1 LAFAGLEQQEISMTD
16 TKTPPNEND
25 RAEQTKREPVDQ
37 PAQQSRTN
45 TAAQPGERASP
56 GRRPLF
62 RS

>member
-1 LAFAGLEQQEISMTD
+1 MTD
-16 TKTPPNEND
+16 AKTPPNEND
-25 RAEQTKREPVDQ
+25 QAEQAKREPADQ
-37 PAQQSRTN
+37 RAQQSRTN

>member
-1 LAFAGLEQQEISMTD
+1 MTD
-16 TKTPPNEND
+16 AKMPPNEND
-25 RAEQTKREPVDQ
+25 RAEQAKREPVDQ
-37 PAQQSRTN
+37 RAQQSRTN